1 MSRPSYWPPPSS
13 PLPPVGRPG
22 RAALL
27 GEALGLLLVLAAAG
41 YLRFTQLAENPGWYS
56 DEGTIADIAQNMA
69 EGKVQYLALGR
80 STLLAARL
88 PLMPG
93 LLSLLLSNSQNT
105 LLTLR
110 GMTASLGV
118 LSTLLLYLLVRT
130 SLGTAARATALLAG
144 LLHAVY
150 PFAVFYNRIGFSYN
164 LLTPL
169 LLIAAGGFWFYLDR
183 GRRVGLAV
191 AALAIG
197 LGAVTDLMMIS
208 LTAPFVLVALVRR
221 GRDVLW
227 GVPLLA
233 LPFGA
238 YAVAMLLRDA
248 PAFLFDVQFTLG
260 RLTVVPWW
268 AQLPLLTLN
277 LGALALSDPWW
288 IPAVIGLLLLRP
300 PRWRLL
306 MLALLCLPLLVL
318 GRSSGLAGLRRYSIS
333 PLFPLV
339 ALGMSNLL
347 ALGLPWILR
356 FAQVTL
362 QEALARVRWL
372 SGSPRSDW
380 LRRRLVALG
389 SAGTVFLLGLTP
401 LLISTVDLVNRVQRG
416 FHPENDWAYVPARD
430 GAAAAALVN
439 QRSAPTDL
447 VLASPAVAWMLDA
460 QAADFQQALA
470 FDGRPSVDFPPD
482 IPRERF
488 VFDAGFDRAAYVIV
502 DRIWLEWGALHIE
515 GVADMLEQLGSWHRI
530 GQQGDLE
537 IYGRE
542 GP

>member
-1 MSRPSYWPPPSS
+1 
-13 PLPPVGRPG
+13 V
-22 RAALL
+22 
-27 GEALGLLLVLAAAG
+27 GEALALLLVLGVAG
-41 YLRFTQLAENPGWYS
+41 YLRFTHLAENPGWYS
-56 DEGTIADIAQNMA
+56 DEGTIADIAQNVA

-110 GMTASLGV
+110 TMTASLGV
-118 LSTLLLYLLVRT
+118 LSTLLLYLLVRS

-144 LLHAVY
+144 LLQAVY

-183 GRRVGLAV
+183 GRKVGLGV

-208 LTAPFVLVALVRR
+208 LTAPFVLVALFRRR
-221 GRDVLW
+221 GDLLW
-227 GVPLLA
+227 GLPLLA

-260 RLTVVPWW
+260 RLTAIPWW

-277 LGALALSDPWW
+277 LGTLALTDPWW

-306 MLALLCLPLLVL
+306 MLTLLFLPLLVL

-339 ALGMSNLL
+339 ALGMANLI
-347 ALGLPWILR
+347 ALGLPWMLR
-356 FAQVTL
+356 FAQSTL
-362 QEALARVRWL
+362 QEAFAQINWL
-372 SGSPRSDW
+372 TGSRRSDW
-380 LRRRLVALG
+380 LRRRLIALG
-389 SAGTVFLLGLTP
+389 SAGTAFLLGLTP
-401 LLISTVDLVNRVQRG
+401 LLISTVDLVNQVQRG
-416 FHPENDWAYVPARD
+416 FRPENDWAYVPARD

-439 QRSAPTDL
+439 QRAAPTDL
-447 VLASPAVAWMLDA
+447 VLASPAVAWTLDA

-470 FDGRPSVDFPPD
+470 FDGQPSVDYPPG

-488 VFDAGFDRAAYVIV
+488 VFEAGFDRAAYVIV
-502 DRIWLEWGALHIE
+502 DRIWLEWGAVHIE

-530 GQQGDLE
+530 GQQGDLQ
-537 IYGRE
+537 IYARVR
-542 GP
+542 P

>member
-1 MSRPSYWPPPSS
+1 
-13 PLPPVGRPG
+13 
-22 RAALL
+22 
-27 GEALGLLLVLAAAG
+27 
-41 YLRFTQLAENPGWYS
+41 
-56 DEGTIADIAQNMA
+56 
-69 EGKVQYLALGR
+69 
-80 STLLAARL
+80 
-88 PLMPG
+88 MPG

-389 SAGTVFLLGLTP
+389 SAGTVFLLGRPRQPGPEGIPPGERLGLRSGPGWSRRGCACQSAVRADGPGFGLAGSGLDAGCPSGGFPTGP
-401 LLISTVDLVNRVQRG
+401 GLRRPALRG
-416 FHPENDWAYVPARD
+416 FPSRH
-430 GAAAAALVN
+430 
-439 QRSAPTDL
+439 SA
-447 VLASPAVAWMLDA
+447 
-460 QAADFQQALA
+460 
-470 FDGRPSVDFPPD
+470 
-482 IPRERF
+482 
-488 VFDAGFDRAAYVIV
+488 
-502 DRIWLEWGALHIE
+502 
-515 GVADMLEQLGSWHRI
+515 
-530 GQQGDLE
+530 
-537 IYGRE
+537 
-542 GP
+542 

>member
-1 MSRPSYWPPPSS
+1 MCC
-13 PLPPVGRPG
+13 
-22 RAALL
+22 
-27 GEALGLLLVLAAAG
+27 
-41 YLRFTQLAENPGWYS
+41 
-56 DEGTIADIAQNMA
+56 
-69 EGKVQYLALGR
+69 
-80 STLLAARL
+80 
-88 PLMPG
+88 
-93 LLSLLLSNSQNT
+93 
-105 LLTLR
+105 
-110 GMTASLGV
+110 
-118 LSTLLLYLLVRT
+118 
-130 SLGTAARATALLAG
+130 
-144 LLHAVY
+144 
-150 PFAVFYNRIGFSYN
+150 
-164 LLTPL
+164 
-169 LLIAAGGFWFYLDR
+169 
-183 GRRVGLAV
+183 
-191 AALAIG
+191 
-197 LGAVTDLMMIS
+197 
-208 LTAPFVLVALVRR
+208 
-221 GRDVLW
+221 
-227 GVPLLA
+227 
-233 LPFGA
+233 GA

>member
-1 MSRPSYWPPPSS
+1 MPAGQGCIVMSRPSSWPPPSS
-13 PLPPVGRPG
+13 PPHPAAGPG

-27 GEALGLLLVLAAAG
+27 GEALALLLVLAAAG

-88 PLMPG
+88 PLMPW
-93 LLSLLLSNSQNT
+93 LLSLLQRSSQST
-105 LLTLR
+105 LLR
-110 GMTASLGV
+110 VRAMTASLGV
-118 LSTLLLYLLVRT
+118 LSTLLLYLLVRS

-144 LLHAVY
+144 LLQAVY

-183 GRRVGLAV
+183 GRKVGLGV

-208 LTAPFVLVALVRR
+208 LTAPFVLIGLVRR
-221 GRDVLW
+221 RRDLLW
-227 GVPLLA
+227 GLPLLA

-248 PAFLFDVQFTLG
+248 PAFLFDVQFTLV
-260 RLTVVPWW
+260 RLTAIPWW

-277 LGALALSDPWW
+277 LGTLALTDPWW

-306 MLALLCLPLLVL
+306 MLILLFLPLLVL
-318 GRSSGLAGLRRYSIS
+318 GRSSGLSGLRRYSIS

-339 ALGMSNLL
+339 ALGMANLI

-356 FAQVTL
+356 FAQSTL
-362 QEALARVRWL
+362 QDAFARIKWL
-372 SGSPRSDW
+372 GSLRRSD
-380 LRRRLVALG
+380 LLPRPLV
-389 SAGTVFLLGLTP
+389 SLL
-401 LLISTVDLVNRVQRG
+401 
-416 FHPENDWAYVPARD
+416 
-430 GAAAAALVN
+430 
-439 QRSAPTDL
+439 
-447 VLASPAVAWMLDA
+447 
-460 QAADFQQALA
+460 
-470 FDGRPSVDFPPD
+470 
-482 IPRERF
+482 
-488 VFDAGFDRAAYVIV
+488 
-502 DRIWLEWGALHIE
+502 
-515 GVADMLEQLGSWHRI
+515 
-530 GQQGDLE
+530 
-537 IYGRE
+537 
-542 GP
+542 

>member
-1 MSRPSYWPPPSS
+1 MSRPSSSPPPNS
-13 PLPPVGRPG
+13 PPPPAGRPG
-22 RAALL
+22 RAALV
-27 GEALGLLLVLAAAG
+27 GEALALLLVLAAAG
-41 YLRFTQLAENPGWYS
+41 HLRFTHLAENPGWYS

-69 EGKVQYLALGR
+69 EGKMQYLALGR

-93 LLSLLLSNSQNT
+93 LLSLMLSDSQST

-110 GMTASLGV
+110 EMTASLGV

-130 SLGTAARATALLAG
+130 SLGTGARAIALMAG
-144 LLHAVY
+144 LLHAIY

-169 LLIAAGGFWFYLDR
+169 LLLAAGGFWFYLDR
-183 GRRVGLAV
+183 GRKAGLAV

-221 GRDVLW
+221 RRDLLW
-227 GVPLLA
+227 GLPLLA
-233 LPFGA
+233 LPLSA
-238 YAVAMLLRDA
+238 YALAMLMRDA
-248 PAFLFDVQFTLG
+248 SAFLFDVQFTLG
-260 RLTVVPWW
+260 RLTAIPWW

-277 LGALALSDPWW
+277 LGTLALTDPWW
-288 IPAVIGLLLLRP
+288 MPAVIGLLLLRP

-306 MLALLCLPLLVL
+306 MLSLLFLPLLVL

-339 ALGMSNLL
+339 ALGMANLV
-347 ALGLPWILR
+347 ALGLPWMLR
-356 FAQVTL
+356 FAQLTL
-362 QEALARVRWL
+362 QEALVRVKWL
-372 SGSPRSDW
+372 GGSPRSDW

-401 LLISTVDLVNRVQRG
+401 LIISTVDLVNQVQRG
-416 FHPENDWAYVPARD
+416 FRPENDWAYVSARD

-439 QRSAPTDL
+439 QRAAPTDL
-447 VLASPAVAWMLDA
+447 VLASPAVAWDVDA

-470 FDGRPSVDFPPD
+470 FEGKPSIDYPSD
-482 IPRERF
+482 IPPERF
-488 VFDAGFDRAAYVIV
+488 VFDAGFDRAAYIIV
-502 DRIWLEWGALHIE
+502 DRIWLEWGAAHIE

-530 GQQGDLE
+530 GRQGDLQ
-537 IYGRE
+537 IYARE
-542 GP
+542 RP